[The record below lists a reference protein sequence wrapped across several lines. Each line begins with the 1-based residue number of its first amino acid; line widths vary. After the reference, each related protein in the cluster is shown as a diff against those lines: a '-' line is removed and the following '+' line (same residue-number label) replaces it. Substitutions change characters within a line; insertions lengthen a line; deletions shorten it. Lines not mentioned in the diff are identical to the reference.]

1 MPSILDSGSSAL
13 LAFQRVLSTVS
24 HNVANA
30 ATPGYSRQNV
40 VLASRPGQFF
50 GSGFIGAGVQV
61 VGVQRSVDRFIT
73 ARSLDSGAE
82 LGRLTAL
89 ASQSARIDRRMSD
102 VSTGP
107 GAAFSSFFDSAQ
119 GVSSQP
125 ASGAARQE
133 MLSRAQSLV
142 ARFRSLDSALDTQD
156 RELSQRIRGL
166 TEDVNGL
173 TTQIARLNV
182 EIVRQQGM
190 AAGQPANDLLDQRD
204 LLISQLN
211 AKIGVTT
218 VPQDD
223 GALNVF
229 ASSGQSLVIGNS
241 AAQLR
246 TTADPYRPDRLNVAL
261 DLNGDSVAL
270 SGSSLGGELGGL
282 IEFRAASL
290 DPAIADLGKMATALA
305 HAFNQQHRAGMDFYG
320 QRGGDFF
327 VPIAPQVLPH
337 SANSGGASLITSVSD
352 VSALNG
358 ADLEFTYNAGT
369 WTATDARTRQAVA
382 MTGSGTPADPFLVGG
397 MRIEVAGPAANGDRF
412 LVQPSA
418 GAAGQMRVALSDP
431 NRIAAALP
439 IRGSADLSNL
449 GNGSI
454 ANLGILDP
462 DSATLLDPVVIEFI
476 DAANYTVN
484 GSGPFAY
491 SGSAIS
497 ANGWELQLG
506 GTPVAG
512 DRFRIAP
519 NSAGSS
525 DNGNARLFSDLDERS
540 MLSGGTVTLNSELGR
555 IISAVGSSAR
565 QAQHGLDGQAVIDQ
579 QLHAEQESISG
590 VNLDEE
596 AANLLRFQQSY
607 QAAAQVIS
615 VADSVFQSLLAAVR
629 R

>member
-13 LAFQRVLSTVS
+13 LAFQRALSTVS

-40 VLASRPGQFF
+40 VLTSRPGQFF

-61 VGVQRSVDRFIT
+61 VGVERSVDRFIT
-73 ARSLDSGAE
+73 ARSLDSGSE

-89 ASQSARIDRRMSD
+89 AVQGARIDRRMSD
-102 VSTGP
+102 AASGP
-107 GAAFSSFFDSAQ
+107 GAAFSSFFDSVQ
-119 GVSSQP
+119 GVSAQP

-133 MLSRAQSLV
+133 MLARAHSL
-142 ARFRSLDSALDTQD
+142 ATRYRSLDSALDTQD

-173 TTQIARLNV
+173 SAQIARLNI
-182 EIVRQQGM
+182 EIVKQQSM
-190 AAGQPANDLLDQRD
+190 AAGQPANDLLDQRERM
-204 LLISQLN
+204 ISELN

-218 VPQDD
+218 LPQDD

-229 ASSGQSLVIGNS
+229 ASSGQPLVIGTS
-241 AAQLR
+241 AAKLS
-246 TTADPYRPDRLNVAL
+246 TIADDYRPDRLNVTL
-261 DLNGDSVAL
+261 DLNGSSVAI
-270 SGSSLGGELGGL
+270 SGSALGGELGGL
-282 IEFRAASL
+282 FEFRSASL
-290 DPAIADLGKMATALA
+290 DPAIADLGRMATALT
-305 HAFNQQHRAGMDFYG
+305 HEFNLQHRAGMDFYG

-327 VPIAPQVLPH
+327 APIAPRVLQ
-337 SANSGGASLITSVSD
+337 NSGNSGSASLLPTVSD
-352 VSALNG
+352 VATLNG
-358 ADLEFTYNAGT
+358 ADLEFAFNAGA
-369 WTATDARTRQAVA
+369 WTAIDARTRQAVP
-382 MTGSGTPADPFLVGG
+382 MTGSGTPADPFVIAG
-397 MRIEVAGPAANGDRF
+397 MRIEVAGAAANGDRF

-418 GAAGQMRVALSDP
+418 GAAGQMRVALNDP
-431 NRIAAALP
+431 NRIAAASP
-439 IRGSADLSNL
+439 IRGSADFSNL
-449 GNGSI
+449 GNAGI
-454 ANLGILDP
+454 ASLSVSAP
-462 DSATLLDPVVIEFI
+462 DSATLLDPVTIEFI

-491 SGSAIS
+491 SGAPIS
-497 ANGWELQLG
+497 ANGWDMQLS

-525 DNGNARLFSDLDERS
+525 DNSNARIFARLDSES
-540 MLSGGTVTLNSELGR
+540 VLSGGTVSLNSELGR
-555 IISAVGSSAR
+555 IVSAVGNGAR
-565 QAQHGLDGQAVIDQ
+565 QAQQSLDAQTVIDQ
-579 QLHAEQESISG
+579 QLSAEQASVSG

-596 AANLLRFQQSY
+596 AANLLRYQQSY